1 MLIDVL
7 TFLELLIYAEGAV
20 PQKTD
25 AHISVD
31 LQGPFSGSRLRT
43 PQSGG
48 VTELSSAGSRNG
60 WVVSVGSAL

>member
-31 LQGPFSGSRLRT
+31 LQGPFNGSQLRT
-43 PQSGG
+43 P
-48 VTELSSAGSRNG
+48 
-60 WVVSVGSAL
+60 